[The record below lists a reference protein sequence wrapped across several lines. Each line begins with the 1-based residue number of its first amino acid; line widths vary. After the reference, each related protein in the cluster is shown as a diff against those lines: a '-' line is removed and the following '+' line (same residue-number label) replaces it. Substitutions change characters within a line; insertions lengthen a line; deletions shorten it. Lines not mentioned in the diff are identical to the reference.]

1 MMKAKEYIESGVLN
15 DYCLGLLNAEQEQ
28 EVKAACDLYPELKK
42 ELDIIQAS
50 LNQYAAS
57 MSEMP
62 PNTLAE
68 RIWSQLENLSREEG
82 MTIDKLGILNKY
94 SDKDQWL
101 RVIKPILPDR
111 LEEEM
116 FVKTIRNDEEA
127 TQIVIWTRV
136 DYPDE
141 VHDDLQECFMILEGE
156 CECYVGDDIIR
167 LGPGGYFDVPL
178 HEHHDV
184 KILSEHVLAVV
195 QRRKVA

>member
-1 MMKAKEYIESGVLN
+1 MMKAKEYIESGILN

-28 EVKAACDLYPELKK
+28 EVKIACDRYPELKK
-42 ELDIIQAS
+42 ELEIIQAS
-50 LNQYAAS
+50 LDQYAAS
-57 MSEMP
+57 MSEIP
-62 PNTLAE
+62 PQTLAE
-68 RIWSQLENLSREEG
+68 RIWNQLENLSQEEE
-82 MTIDKLGILNKY
+82 MEINSLGILNKY

-101 RVIKPILPDR
+101 RAVKPLLPAK
-111 LEEEM
+111 LAEEM

-156 CECYVGDDIIR
+156 CECYIGDDVIR

-184 KILSEHVLAVV
+184 KILSEYVLAVV
-195 QRRKVA
+195 QRRRVA